1 MSDFFP
7 DFPEVSLSHL
17 SRLEW
22 WSQLWLRAALFRLT
36 FFFFL
41 LESRTSA
48 LFYAG
53 AFLFVFFLFFFG
65 GEVES
70 PEYFTPV
77 CGVQVFMP
85 RASRVHFFLWQSLV
99 VFSCSVSARIS
110 NCLAPRVRH
119 SYLACFSRLR
129 VVAHS

>member
-1 MSDFFP
+1 MVEGHLISAHFF
-7 DFPEVSLSHL
+7 F
-17 SRLEW
+17 
-22 WSQLWLRAALFRLT
+22 

-48 LFYAG
+48 LFSSRS
-53 AFLFVFFLFFFG
+53 FFHMPPECISFCFFSFFFFFF

-99 VFSCSVSARIS
+99 LFSCSVSVS
-110 NCLAPRVRH
+110 VSVTVLPRV
-119 SYLACFSRLR
+119 
-129 VVAHS
+129 

>member
-1 MSDFFP
+1 MV
-7 DFPEVSLSHL
+7 EGHL
-17 SRLEW
+17 IS
-22 WSQLWLRAALFRLT
+22 AH
-36 FFFFL
+36 FFFFSWSP
-41 LESRTSA
+41 EPP
-48 LFYAG
+48 LFSLPG
-53 AFLFVFFLFFFG
+53 LSSICLPSAFLFYFFFG

>member
-1 MSDFFP
+1 
-7 DFPEVSLSHL
+7 
-17 SRLEW
+17 
-22 WSQLWLRAALFRLT
+22 
-36 FFFFL
+36 
-41 LESRTSA
+41 
-48 LFYAG
+48 
-53 AFLFVFFLFFFG
+53 
-65 GEVES
+65 
-70 PEYFTPV
+70 EYFTPV
-77 CGVQVFMP
+77 CGVPVFMP

>member
-1 MSDFFP
+1 MVEGHLISAHFF
-7 DFPEVSLSHL
+7 
-17 SRLEW
+17 
-22 WSQLWLRAALFRLT
+22 

-48 LFYAG
+48 LFSSRS
-53 AFLFVFFLFFFG
+53 FFHMPPVFIFFFFFSFFFFFF